1 MYDTL
6 FEKIQVVRISIGSPI
21 RDKLLIIVISFN
33 AEQITISLEDIT
45 DLCIFKQIIIKRY
58 FL

>member
-21 RDKLLIIVISFN
+21 RDKLLIVISFN

-45 DLCIFKQIIIKRY
+45 DLYIFKQIIIKRY
-58 FL
+58 F